1 MKGQSIFGW
10 YSNYTADSV
19 IRYVHVYVPRPD
31 RASLSPLFWNNFN
44 ERSQS
49 NAVQQAACRVCT
61 LRMHAYSGAGTRAVP
76 YRTRHGTTVCK
87 SWIGHCKTFL
97 NQCSIY
103 GSVIVKHFIAEINVR
118 FMDRSLNV
126 CKTFYNRNQ
135 CLIYGSVI
143 ECL

>member
-19 IRYVHVYVPRPD
+19 ISYAHVYVPRPD
-31 RASLSPLFWNNFN
+31 RTSLSPLFWNNLN

-49 NAVQQAACRVCT
+49 NAAPQAACRVCT
-61 LRMHAYSGAGTRAVP
+61 LRIRVPVQVLVP
-76 YRTRHGTTVCK
+76 YRTAA
-87 SWIGHCKTFL
+87 GHHSLRIMDRSLNACKTF
-97 NQCSIY
+97 Q
-103 GSVIVKHFIAEINVR
+103 INVR

-126 CKTFYNRNQ
+126 CKTFYNRKQ

-143 ECL
+143 ECM